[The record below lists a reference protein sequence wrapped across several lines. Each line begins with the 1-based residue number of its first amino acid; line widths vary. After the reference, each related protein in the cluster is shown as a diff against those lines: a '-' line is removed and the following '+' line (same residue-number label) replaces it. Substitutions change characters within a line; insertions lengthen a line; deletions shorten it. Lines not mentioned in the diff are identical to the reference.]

1 MKCLARWPEKV
12 EGDLPSYP
20 GFERDVFGVVR
31 DYFLG
36 LEEPLI
42 AHDLYDIIINVFVQ
56 ACHHLPRHSSPF
68 SRDEKRFCYSLFS
81 NSSLE
86 NVIMN
91 LTRKYCLTDSKGD
104 IHSLTDSRADI
115 HSLAHSRPD
124 LSGGALT
131 QGGSQALSHCDWFSG
146 AHSLAQSR
154 TSLARSQTNLGQS
167 QTNLGQSQTNLG
179 QSWTGLAQSRTGL
192 AQSQTGLVQNV
203 SSSGRPLKGC
213 QRDVRGVGQGE
224 RDPQPAA
231 TSSQCSTL
239 PRRQARSRSHLPG
252 HSLTPSQCSTLPR
265 RQARSR
271 PHLPG
276 HSLSPTASSQGDLR
290 GVGASPGDLVCG
302 VSASSLCVS
311 GGWQHAAAPTRTAS
325 QATLGHCFD
334 PSSLRDSR
342 QFRSNPDLQV
352 SRYETAFGPDDQTVT
367 RVYYCNGMATDFH
380 HSAAEEDH
388 PLSPVETHFDVV
400 TDSAAAKRQSS
411 RVSCERVNGSSSFA
425 TDKSVNLTRGSESLR
440 NSAGRSRS
448 YNSFQRQQQQRSSS
462 YDSSAFASSSEHQDS
477 GLDDRKLSSPLWD
490 TQGKPP
496 PYRRSRGERY
506 KTFSGAQLGVDQPRE
521 GEGGG
526 LEEEDRRLS
535 VSTPYLPGLRLGGG
549 VGDPGEGG
557 APPLRPSSRSQGLSS
572 GSAARCSSLYLNVP
586 QSVMYFGVSLSV
598 PQSVMYFGVSL
609 TVPHASVMY
618 FGVSLS
624 VVYFGVSLS
633 VPQSVVYFGVSLSVP
648 HSVVYFGVSL
658 SVPHV
663 PVSGVSL
670 SVPQSVVYF
679 GVSLSVPQSVV
690 YFGVSLSVPHD
701 SVVYFGVSVSVP
713 QSVIY
718 FGVSLTVPQSVVYF
732 GVSLTVP
739 QSVVYFGVSLTVPQ
753 SVVYFGVSLTVPQ
766 SGLQEERTVKA
777 LQLVCLFLPPASRR
791 KLHFLLKLMSKMAA
805 NPFLT
810 FDPSQTTRSLKI
822 KCWARSSRRCC
833 AGRGR
838 GEGELDAVLVFQLV
852 SFLVDHHMDVMAVPT
867 DLKHAVEG
875 RLTALEKPQIV
886 YSPRDPGTLR
896 FARPVSTEQYE
907 ASKRSHSHNAL
918 VALLDAMVRDGS
930 VVPRERRRRLKQ
942 FQKTYPQI
950 YRQRFPDATSDPLN
964 CDPSL
969 QGRPPLLS
977 RPLNKLRGLRV

>member
-1 MKCLARWPEKV
+1 M
-12 EGDLPSYP
+12 
-20 GFERDVFGVVR
+20 
-31 DYFLG
+31 
-36 LEEPLI
+36 
-42 AHDLYDIIINVFVQ
+42 NVFVQ

-154 TSLARSQTNLGQS
+154 TSLAQSQTGLAQSQTNLGQSRTNFSQSRTGLAQSQTNLGQS

-192 AQSQTGLVQNV
+192 AQSQTGLAQNV

-213 QRDVRGVGQGE
+213 QRDVRDVGQGE
-224 RDPQPAA
+224 SDPQPAA

-252 HSLTPSQCSTLPR
+252 HSLTP
-265 RQARSR
+265 
-271 PHLPG
+271 
-276 HSLSPTASSQGDLR
+276 TASSQGELR
-290 GVGASPGDLVCG
+290 GVGASPGDLVCE

-325 QATLGHCFD
+325 QATLGRCFD
-334 PSSLRDSR
+334 PSSHRDSR

-425 TDKSVNLTRGSESLR
+425 TDKSVNLTCGSESLR

-496 PYRRSRGERY
+496 PYRWSRGERY

-535 VSTPYLPGLRLGGG
+535 
-549 VGDPGEGG
+549 
-557 APPLRPSSRSQGLSS
+557 GLSS
-572 GSAARCSSLYLNVP
+572 GSAARCSSLYLN
-586 QSVMYFGVSLSV
+586 
-598 PQSVMYFGVSL
+598 
-609 TVPHASVMY
+609 
-618 FGVSLS
+618 
-624 VVYFGVSLS
+624 
-633 VPQSVVYFGVSLSVP
+633 
-648 HSVVYFGVSL
+648 
-658 SVPHV
+658 
-663 PVSGVSL
+663 
-670 SVPQSVVYF
+670 
-679 GVSLSVPQSVV
+679 
-690 YFGVSLSVPHD
+690 
-701 SVVYFGVSVSVP
+701 
-713 QSVIY
+713 
-718 FGVSLTVPQSVVYF
+718 
-732 GVSLTVP
+732 
-739 QSVVYFGVSLTVPQ
+739 
-753 SVVYFGVSLTVPQ
+753 VPQ

-777 LQLVCLFLPPASRR
+777 LQLVCLFLLPASRR

-810 FDPSQTTRSLKI
+810 FDPSQTTRSL
-822 KCWARSSRRCC
+822 
-833 AGRGR
+833 
-838 GEGELDAVLVFQLV
+838 VLGTFQ
-852 SFLVDHHMDVMAVPT
+852 
-867 DLKHAVEG
+867 
-875 RLTALEKPQIV
+875 QIV
-886 YSPRDPGTLR
+886 YSPRDPGTPR

-950 YRQRFPDATSDPLN
+950 YRQRFPDATSDP
-964 CDPSL
+964 
-969 QGRPPLLS
+969 
-977 RPLNKLRGLRV
+977 